1 MRSLVDYY
9 NAYLHDKDIKE
20 YVDKYVKC
28 HRLLDAEYAIKVK
41 VVQQYINDKKGWK

>member
-28 HRLLDAEYAIKVK
+28 HRLLEHIQLSNRYKS
-41 VVQQYINDKKGWK
+41 